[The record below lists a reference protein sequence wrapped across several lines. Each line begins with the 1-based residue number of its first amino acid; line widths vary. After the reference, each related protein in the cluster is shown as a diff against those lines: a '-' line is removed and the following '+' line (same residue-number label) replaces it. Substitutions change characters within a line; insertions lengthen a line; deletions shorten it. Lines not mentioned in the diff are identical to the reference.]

1 MTTYWE
7 IYEKFAL
14 ANITDLELNDLFET
28 NPAQF
33 GIRMEMYM
41 LNGIAL
47 FTRPELVQDLLADRE
62 DAKVDNLQTIL
73 EEPTKSLNTEKKGF
87 DKVNAT
93 YIKGVDEDTDM
104 PIIENLPLSYNKETG
119 EIVFVEEQP
128 IGTDIDIDFYKD
140 GYFNQDL
147 NLTEKRILGRC
158 IQESWENKFMG
169 REIDR
174 MLIIEDRQ
182 TKVAN
187 QANRSNSLTQRFE
200 VLSGVLQAEMQRYED
215 SCAMNTL
222 PMDHRIPLKRN

>member
-1 MTTYWE
+1 M
-7 IYEKFAL
+7 
-14 ANITDLELNDLFET
+14 FET

-73 EEPTKSLNTEKKGF
+73 EEPTKSLKTDKKGF
-87 DKVNAT
+87 DEVNAT
-93 YIKGVDEDTDM
+93 YIKGIDEDTDM
-104 PIIENLPLSYNKETG
+104 PIVENLPLSYNKETG

>member
-73 EEPTKSLNTEKKGF
+73 EEPTKSLNTGKKGF